1 MMISA
6 KSHHIIHAPASLDTG
21 KCYKTTSQQV
31 RRITEITSDGL
42 VGYESRG
49 SSYKGQSSWNYGGPN
64 KSQWPSKE
72 VFASQVDEEVRCDW
86 DPNFG

>member
-1 MMISA
+1 M
-6 KSHHIIHAPASLDTG
+6 PVDPTSLAIG

-31 RRITEITSDGL
+31 RRITEITNDGL

-49 SSYKGQSSWNYGGPN
+49 KSYSGPSSWGYGGPI

-72 VFASQVDEEVRCDW
+72 VFASQVDAEVRCDW